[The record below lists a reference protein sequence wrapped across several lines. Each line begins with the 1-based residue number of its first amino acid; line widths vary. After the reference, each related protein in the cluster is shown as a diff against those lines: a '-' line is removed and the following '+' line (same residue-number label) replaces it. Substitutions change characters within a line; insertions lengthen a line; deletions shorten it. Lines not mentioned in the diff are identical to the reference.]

1 MEIFLLAGMRACAKS
16 FDIDGGNILE
26 WLKSGL
32 IYCFCL
38 ISKQLFSLKSHTLWG
53 AIQWQVYNNK
63 VKCVTEKLPENM
75 RYRC

>member
-32 IYCFCL
+32 IYCF
-38 ISKQLFSLKSHTLWG
+38 
-53 AIQWQVYNNK
+53 V
-63 VKCVTEKLPENM
+63 
-75 RYRC
+75 